1 MPDNPFADPRLA
13 ALRELL
19 NVRPKVEEYGGNED
33 IFPKLPTG
41 LPPVAKPPIF
51 RPYPKVV
58 GSPQL
63 ARDLDSLL
71 KVAPELQGQ
80 LKSVDVMGPHFFQM
94 IADRGNNL
102 ATQLNS
108 PWATNLG
115 GVTNRETKEVE
126 MNPILMPITH
136 TNIHDPLSI
145 DEPAGSE
152 TYEQLP
158 TLAHELAHAAGHM
171 EVKADEAARLAHPIT
186 GLIRSLRNRPLR
198 GK

>member
-19 NVRPKVEEYGGNED
+19 NVRPKVEEYGGNET
-33 IFPKLPTG
+33 IYPKLPTG
-41 LPPVAKPPIF
+41 LPPVAKPPMF
-51 RPYPKVV
+51 RPYPKVT

-71 KVAPELQGQ
+71 RVAPELQGQ
-80 LKSVDVMGPHFFQM
+80 LKAVDVMGPHFFQM
-94 IADRGNNL
+94 ISELGDNPSELLKA
-102 ATQLNS
+102 
-108 PWATNLG
+108 PWATNLAG
-115 GVTNRETKEVE
+115 TTNVKVKEIG
-126 MNPILMPITH
+126 MNPILMPITRAD
-136 TNIHDPLSI
+136 IHDPLSM
-145 DEPAGSE
+145 DEPARSE

-158 TLAHELAHAAGHM
+158 VLAHELAHVAGHM
-171 EVKADEAARLAHPIT
+171 EAKADEAAQLAHPIT